1 MDNRKPEERPARKY
15 GKSQEGAN
23 QIRKP
28 AGKPVRK
35 YEKTS
40 ERDSDNPKPA
50 ARPVRKFS
58 TQPEREPERRKIAER
73 PPRKYDKPLESG
85 TDSRRPAE
93 RPVKKYAKP
102 SERDINRRKPAERPI
117 RKYER
122 PSEEDLGDRK
132 PVSRPVRKSGN
143 IQDKVIKKRPLSK
156 PDSKGVRKVTT
167 QIRLNKFIANSGL
180 CSRRDADEHIKNG
193 LVTVNGQQVS
203 DLGTK
208 VSYDDDVR
216 FKNKRLSSE
225 KKVYI
230 LMNKPKDY
238 VTTVEDPHAEHTVLE
253 LLGVDFPERVYPV
266 GRLDKATTGVLLL
279 TNDGDLTGKLTHP
292 KYKRKKIYHV
302 FLDKPVTKADLF
314 KLTEGIEL
322 DDTTVVADAVSYADL
337 DDKSQIGIELHSGQN
352 RVIRRMFETLGYRV
366 KKLDRVYFAGLTK
379 KNVQRGKWRFLTD
392 KEVSML
398 KRGIF

>member
-1 MDNRKPEERPARKY
+1 MENKKPGPRPVKRDVKPVGKEMTNRRAV
-15 GKSQEGAN
+15 S
-23 QIRKP
+23 KP
-28 AGKPVRK
+28 AGKAKGKISIVK
-35 YEKTS
+35 NKT
-40 ERDSDNPKPA
+40 
-50 ARPVRKFS
+50 
-58 TQPEREPERRKIAER
+58 
-73 PPRKYDKPLESG
+73 
-85 TDSRRPAE
+85 
-93 RPVKKYAKP
+93 
-102 SERDINRRKPAERPI
+102 
-117 RKYER
+117 
-122 PSEEDLGDRK
+122 
-132 PVSRPVRKSGN
+132 
-143 IQDKVIKKRPLSK
+143 
-156 PDSKGVRKVTT
+156 VTL
-167 QIRLNKFIANSGL
+167 IRLNRFIANSGV

-193 LVTVNGQQVS
+193 LVSVNGKIVT
-203 DLGTK
+203 DMGIK

-216 FKNKRLSSE
+216 YRNKKLSAE

-238 VTTVEDPHAEHTVLE
+238 VTTVEDPHAEHTVLD
-253 LLGVDFPERVYPV
+253 LLGDDCPERVYPV

-302 FLDKPVTKADLF
+302 FLDNPVTKNDLF
-314 KLTEGIEL
+314 KLTEGIDL
-322 DDTTVVADAVSYADL
+322 DGTIVVADAVSYADL
-337 DDKSQIGIELHSGQN
+337 DDKTQIGIELHSGQN

>member
-1 MDNRKPEERPARKY
+1 MENRKPEGRPARKY
-15 GKSQEGAN
+15 GKPQERDN

-35 YEKTS
+35 NEKTR
-40 ERDSDNPKPA
+40 ERDMDSRKPD
-50 ARPVRKFS
+50 ARPVRKYEKP
-58 TQPEREPERRKIAER
+58 QEREPDRRKFAE
-73 PPRKYDKPLESG
+73 KPLRKHENPL
-85 TDSRRPAE
+85 D
-93 RPVKKYAKP
+93 
-102 SERDINRRKPAERPI
+102 RDNDRRKPAERPV
-117 RKYER
+117 RKYEKPPER
-122 PSEEDLGDRK
+122 DMDRRK
-132 PVSRPVRKSGN
+132 PAERPVRKYEKSPEGEMDNRKPASGPLRKFGKT
-143 IQDKVIKKRPLSK
+143 QDKVVKKRPLSK
-156 PDSKGVRKVTT
+156 PDSRGVRKITT
-167 QIRLNKFIANSGL
+167 LIRLNRFIANSGL

-193 LVTVNGQQVS
+193 LITVNGQQIS

-208 VSYDDDVR
+208 VTYDDDVR

-253 LLGVDFPERVYPV
+253 LLGEDFPERVYPV